1 MWILSAQSGTTF
13 DLEISLEFDTS
24 NSGEEERDI
33 REDVII
39 EASNGIQGLI
49 QYYGSS
55 KKRESSN
62 LDAYVGYALD
72 KKILFKNVFFK

>member
-1 MWILSAQSGTTF
+1 MWKLSAQSGTTF

-55 KKRESSN
+55 KEK
-62 LDAYVGYALD
+62 
-72 KKILFKNVFFK
+72 